1 MAKYVCSV
9 CTYPY
14 DESKT
19 SLKFNELPDDWTC
32 PICESMKVY
41 FEAEDKEIE
50 PGPGPIKKTVYP
62 STIAYPADMLRTN
75 DNIEKYMDAIH
86 EMAVSGESVVE
97 PMRTRLPVISWNDVL
112 IKGAQLAVKPMDNE
126 SVINTTTVIGKNA
139 EKPMQLAM
147 PFYVSHM
154 SYGALSRE
162 THEALAKGTARVET
176 AMCSGE
182 GGILPESMN
191 NAYKF
196 IFEYVP
202 NKYSVTDENLKK
214 SDAIEIKIGQG
225 TKPGLGGHLPGKKV
239 TSEIARTR
247 GKEEGKDVHS
257 PSRIPGIETRDD
269 LKALVSKLREK
280 SGGRPIGIKIAAGDI
295 EADLEYAVFAK
306 PDFITIDGRG
316 GATGSTAKMIKD
328 ASSIPTLFALYRAR
342 KYLDLINSEIFLIIT
357 GGFRVSMDIAKA
369 LAMGADA
376 VALATASLMAAACQ
390 QYRICDTGKC
400 PMGVATQDYDLR
412 RRLKVESSAQRVANY
427 FNVTNKELKMFAR
440 LTGVNDVHKIP
451 KSCLCTINSEISNH
465 TDIEHV

>member
-1 MAKYVCSV
+1 MSKYECSV
-9 CTYPY
+9 CKYIY

-19 SLKFNELPDDWTC
+19 PLGFADLADDWSC

-41 FEAEDKEIE
+41 FELKEE
-50 PGPGPIKKTVYP
+50 EQSQRVVSSSPTASSSLNYP
-62 STIAYPADMLRTN
+62 SDMLRTG
-75 DNIEKYMDAIH
+75 DEAERYMDAIH
-86 EMAVSGESVVE
+86 EMAVTGESVVE
-97 PMRTRLPVISWNDVL
+97 PMRTTLPVISWDDIL
-112 IKGAQLAVKPMDNE
+112 IKGAQLAVKPMDND
-126 SVINTTTVIGKNA
+126 SVINTKTILGKNA
-139 EKPMQLAM
+139 RQPMELSM

-162 THEALAKGTARVET
+162 THEALAKGTARVKT

-191 NAYKF
+191 NAYNF

-202 NKYSVTDENLKK
+202 NKYSVTEENLKNA
-214 SDAIEIKIGQG
+214 DAIEIKIGQG

-239 TSEIARTR
+239 TSEIAKTR
-247 GKEEGKDVHS
+247 GKEEGRDVHS

-269 LKALVSKLREK
+269 LKELVDELREK
-280 SGGRPIGIKIAAGDI
+280 SLGRPIGIKIAAGDI
-295 EADLEYAVFAK
+295 EADLEYAVYAK

-328 ASSIPTLFALYRAR
+328 ATSVPTLFALYRAR
-342 KYLDLINSEIFLIIT
+342 KYLDSINSDIFLIIT
-357 GGFRVSMDIAKA
+357 GGFRVSMDITKA

-376 VALATASLMAAACQ
+376 VALATAALMAAACQ

-412 RRLKVESSAQRVANY
+412 MRFKVESSAQRVANY
-427 FNVTNKELKMFAR
+427 FSVTNEELKKFAR
-440 LTGVNDVHKIP
+440 LTGVKDVHKIP